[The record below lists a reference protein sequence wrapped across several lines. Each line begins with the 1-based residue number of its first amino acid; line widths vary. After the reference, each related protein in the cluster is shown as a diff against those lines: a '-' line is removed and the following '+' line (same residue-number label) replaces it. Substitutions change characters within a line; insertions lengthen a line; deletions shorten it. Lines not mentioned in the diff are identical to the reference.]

1 MKKKNDVAFFLMS
14 FSTQQNQSEKNQVS
28 IWQNIQKQL
37 QEMYGQD
44 VYRSWIQNIIFL
56 KTTFNTLVLTVKTRF
71 IRDWIVAHYA
81 DKILN
86 LYKKFDVKI
95 SRIEFQ
101 ISETDIK
108 PVKNN
113 IIDFDKKTYTSS
125 GNYGLSK
132 IDEKLNFDNFV
143 VGKSNELAF
152 TATKKVIEN
161 LNKYNPFYIYGG
173 VGLGKTHLL
182 NAIGNKLLST
192 IDNVIYVSAERFMYQ
207 FVRSLKN
214 NDVVK
219 FKDIFR
225 SAKVLLIDDIQFV
238 SGKDVTQEEF
248 FHTFNALIESNSQ
261 IIISCDKAPNDLDR
275 IQDRIKSRLSGGLV
289 VDVQSPD
296 YEQRAQIIKQR
307 CLKDLYSFDR
317 SFFIEEEVIDFL
329 AAENRLTVREML
341 GSFNRLVAH
350 ASINQKKINTIE
362 ARHLLK
368 DYLNKIQTNL
378 TIEDIQKSV
387 VSYYNISMHDF
398 MSSRRSRMVARPR
411 QIAMYL
417 SKKLTTKSLPEI
429 GRKFS
434 GRDHTTVIHA
444 IKKIEELISKD
455 KIFENEIRDLNSKL
469 IYQNNNG
476 VKV

>member
-1 MKKKNDVAFFLMS
+1 MTYTVQPNL
-14 FSTQQNQSEKNQVS
+14 SEKNLES

-37 QEMYGQD
+37 LEMYGQD

-56 KTTFNTLVLTVKTRF
+56 KTTFNTLILSVKTRF

-86 LYKKFDVKI
+86 LYKKFDIKI

-101 ISETDIK
+101 ISEKTEIK
-108 PVKNN
+108 TIKNN
-113 IIDFDKKTYTSS
+113 IIDFDKKSYSLS

-152 TATKKVIEN
+152 TAAKKVIEN
-161 LNKYNPFYIYGG
+161 LNKYNPLYIYGG

-192 IDNVIYVSAERFMYQ
+192 IDKVIYVSAERFMYQ
-207 FVRSLKN
+207 FVRSIKN

-219 FKDIFR
+219 F
-225 SAKVLLIDDIQFV
+225 
-238 SGKDVTQEEF
+238 
-248 FHTFNALIESNSQ
+248 
-261 IIISCDKAPNDLDR
+261 NDLDR

-289 VDVQSPD
+289 VDIQSPD
-296 YEQRAQIIKQR
+296 YEQRVQIIKQR
-307 CLKDLYSFDR
+307 CLKDLYSFDKNN
-317 SFFIEEEVIDFL
+317 FIEEEVIVFL
-329 AAENRLTVREML
+329 AAESKLTVREML

-350 ASINQKKINTIE
+350 ASINQKKITTME

-368 DYLNKIQTNL
+368 DYLKKIQTNL
-378 TIEDIQKSV
+378 TIEDIQRTV
-387 VSYYNISMHDF
+387 VSYYDISMHDF

-455 KIFENEIRDLNSKL
+455 KIFENEIGDLNNKL

-476 VKV
+476 VKI

>member
-1 MKKKNDVAFFLMS
+1 
-14 FSTQQNQSEKNQVS
+14 
-28 IWQNIQKQL
+28 
-37 QEMYGQD
+37 
-44 VYRSWIQNIIFL
+44 
-56 KTTFNTLVLTVKTRF
+56 
-71 IRDWIVAHYA
+71 
-81 DKILN
+81 
-86 LYKKFDVKI
+86 
-95 SRIEFQ
+95 
-101 ISETDIK
+101 
-108 PVKNN
+108 
-113 IIDFDKKTYTSS
+113 
-125 GNYGLSK
+125 
-132 IDEKLNFDNFV
+132 
-143 VGKSNELAF
+143 
-152 TATKKVIEN
+152 
-161 LNKYNPFYIYGG
+161 
-173 VGLGKTHLL
+173 
-182 NAIGNKLLST
+182 LLST
-192 IDNVIYVSAERFMYQ
+192 IDKVIYVSAERFMYQ
-207 FVRSLKN
+207 FVRSIKN

-261 IIISCDKAPNDLDR
+261 IILSCDKAPNYLDR

-289 VDVQSPD
+289 VDIQSPD
-296 YEQRAQIIKQR
+296 YEQRVQIIKQR
-307 CLKDLYSFDR
+307 CLKDLHSFDKNN
-317 SFFIEEEVIDFL
+317 FIEEEVINFL
-329 AAENRLTVREML
+329 AAESKLTVREML

-350 ASINQKKINTIE
+350 ASINQKKITTIE
-362 ARHLLK
+362 ARFVLK

-378 TIEDIQKSV
+378 TIEDIQKTV
-387 VSYYNISMHDF
+387 VSYYDISMHDF

-455 KIFENEIRDLNSKL
+455 KIFENEIGDLNSKL

-476 VKV
+476 VKI